1 MIRASTVLLVGPDGL
16 CRAGLMSLFKE
27 SPFRVVGEVSAI
39 AMGNPG
45 ISTSPE
51 FAVMEIPSK
60 PLAARRAVESLKA
73 TYPDSLVVVLS
84 EKVHMETLAACLSA
98 GVSGFLTKDI
108 SAEALLESLQLV
120 ALGETVLPTGLA
132 GLFLNDEAGWN
143 PPGVEADKSV
153 GLSNREIEIVQ
164 WLLRGESN
172 KVIARHLTITE
183 ATIKVHVKSVLRKI
197 KVGNRTQAAIWAHA
211 HGFHPAS

>member
-1 MIRASTVLLVGPDGL
+1 MLVGPDGL

-27 SPFRVVGEVSAI
+27 SPFRVIGEGSTI

-45 ISTSPE
+45 IPINPE
-51 FAVMEIPSK
+51 FIVMEIPGE
-60 PLAARRAVESLKA
+60 PTAARRAVESLKEI
-73 TYPDSLVVVLS
+73 YPDTLVVVLS
-84 EKVHMETLAACLSA
+84 EKVCMASLAACLSA

-120 ALGETVLPTGLA
+120 ALGETVLPTDLA
-132 GLFLNDEAGWN
+132 GLFLNDEADWN
-143 PPGVEADKSV
+143 PPRVVTGKSS

-172 KVIARHLTITE
+172 KVIARHLNITE

-211 HGFHPAS
+211 QGFQPAH